1 MKSNTISI
9 ILTDDHPF
17 VRDGI
22 KALLAAEK
30 NLEVIDEAS
39 DGQEAIEKIK
49 AQQPDIAV
57 IDIRMPGMNGLE
69 AVAQLTEANLPTR
82 SIMLSMH
89 NSEEYILESIK
100 AGAHGYILKDAPTEE
115 LLTAIEKVANGEKYY
130 SSDVSN
136 VIIKRFVNT
145 MQGNDNSDQSPAD
158 KIKITKR
165 ERQILDL
172 VLSGFRNKEIAEQ
185 LNKSVRTI
193 ETHRLNLMKK
203 LNARNVAELARNA
216 REMGVI
222 E

>member
-9 ILTDDHPF
+9 LLTDDHPF

-22 KALLAAEK
+22 KALLAAEEH
-30 NLEVIDEAS
+30 LEVIDEAS

-49 AQQPDIAV
+49 AKQPDIAI

-69 AVAQLTEANLPTR
+69 AVAKLKEAKLPTR

-136 VIIKRFVNT
+136 VIIKRFVNNV
-145 MQGNDNSDQSPAD
+145 QGSDENMAPPKD
-158 KIKITKR
+158 RIKITKR

-185 LNKSVRTI
+185 LDKSVRTV

-203 LNARNVAELARNA
+203 LNARNVAELAKNA

-222 E
+222 S

>member
-1 MKSNTISI
+1 MKSNNISI

-22 KALLAAEK
+22 KALLAAEEH
-30 NLEVIDEAS
+30 LEVIDEAS
-39 DGQEAIEKIK
+39 DGQEAIEKIRAK
-49 AQQPDIAV
+49 QPDIAV

-69 AVAQLTEANLPTR
+69 AVAKLKEANLPTR

-136 VIIKRFVNT
+136 VIIKRFVNN
-145 MQGNDNSDQSPAD
+145 MQGNDTSDQSPSD

-172 VLSGFRNKEIAEQ
+172 V
-185 LNKSVRTI
+185 
-193 ETHRLNLMKK
+193 
-203 LNARNVAELARNA
+203 
-216 REMGVI
+216 
-222 E
+222 